1 MSIKPQRTKPEE
13 NVMSRSRSWIIALAA
28 AVLGAGSAQAQIKIG
43 ITMSASGPGAA
54 LGQPQSKTVAA
65 LPKTIAGQAVT
76 YFALDD
82 ESDPTKG
89 AQNARKLITEEKV
102 DVLIG
107 SSLTPVSL
115 PLIDIAAEAKTP
127 LMTMAAAAVLVLPMD
142 TKRKWVFKVV
152 PNDDI
157 MANAIL
163 KYIAK
168 TGVKTLGYIGVSD
181 AYGEGYYKVLSE
193 VAPKLGI
200 TLTGHEVYARSDA
213 SVTGQVLKILA
224 TKPDAVFVASA
235 GTPAVLP
242 QKALRERG
250 YKGPVFQTHGVA
262 TEEFI
267 KLGGKDVDGA
277 VFTGEAFTVVNDL
290 SADSPFRK
298 VTANFID
305 AYKAANG
312 GVIPSIFGAHL
323 WDSMTLV
330 EHAIPAALKV
340 AKPGTPEFR
349 AALRDEIEKTKDLAL
364 NNGLSN
370 MTPDNHNGYDERS
383 AFLIKVQ
390 DGAFK
395 LVK

>member
-1 MSIKPQRTKPEE
+1 M
-13 NVMSRSRSWIIALAA
+13 IALAT
-28 AVLGAGSAQAQIKIG
+28 VLGVGSAQAQIKVG

-65 LPKTIAGQAVT
+65 LPKEIAGQKIT

-89 AQNARKLITEEKV
+89 AQNGRKLITEEKV

-127 LMTMAAAAVLVLPMD
+127 LMTMAAAAILVTPMD
-142 TKRKWVFKVV
+142 DKRKWVFKVV

-168 TGVKTLGYIGVSD
+168 TGAKTLGYIGVSD

-193 VAPKLGI
+193 VAPKLGV

-213 SVTGQVLKILA
+213 SVTGQVLKIIA

-250 YKGPVFQTHGVA
+250 YKGPIFQTHGVA
-262 TEEFI
+262 TDEFI

-277 VFTGEAFTVVNDL
+277 IFTGEAFTVVNDL
-290 SADSPFRK
+290 PADSPFRK
-298 VTANFID
+298 PTNAFID
-305 AYKAANG
+305 AYKAAN

-323 WDSMTLV
+323 WDSMSHV
-330 EHAIPAALKV
+330 ERAIPAALKV

-349 AALRDEIEKTKDLAL
+349 AALRDEIEKTKDFAL

-383 AFLIKVQ
+383 AFVIEVK
-390 DGAFK
+390 DGAFH

>member
-1 MSIKPQRTKPEE
+1 ML
-13 NVMSRSRSWIIALAA
+13 RSKSWMVVLAA
-28 AVLGAGSAQAQIKIG
+28 AMLGVGSAQAQIKVG

-65 LPKTIAGQAVT
+65 LPKEIAGQKIT

-89 AQNARKLITEEKV
+89 AQNARKLIAEEKV

-127 LMTMAAAAVLVLPMD
+127 LMTLAAAAVLVAPMD
-142 TKRKWVFKVV
+142 DKRKWVFKVV

-163 KYIAK
+163 KHIAK
-168 TGVKTLGYIGVSD
+168 SGVKTLGYIGVSD

-213 SVTGQVLKILA
+213 SVTGQVLKVLA

-250 YKGPVFQTHGVA
+250 YKGPIFQTHGVA

-277 VFTGEAFTVVNDL
+277 IFTGEAFTVVNDL
-290 SADSPFRK
+290 PADSPFRK
-298 VTANFID
+298 TTANFID
-305 AYKAANG
+305 AYKAANNG
-312 GVIPSIFGAHL
+312 TTPSIFGAHL
-323 WDSMTLV
+323 YDSMTLV

-340 AKPGTPEFR
+340 AKPGTEEFR
-349 AALRDEIEKTKDLAL
+349 AALRSEIEKTRDLAL

-383 AFLIKVQ
+383 AFVIEVKN
-390 DGAFK
+390 GAFH

>member
-1 MSIKPQRTKPEE
+1 MLRNT
-13 NVMSRSRSWIIALAA
+13 SWMIALATLL
-28 AVLGAGSAQAQIKIG
+28 LGIGSAHAQIKVG

-65 LPKTIAGQAVT
+65 LPKEIAGQKVT
-76 YFALDD
+76 YFPLDD

-89 AQNARKLITEEKV
+89 AQNARKLIAEEKV

-127 LMTMAAAAVLVLPMD
+127 LMTMAAAAVLVAPMD
-142 TKRKWVFKVV
+142 AKRKWVYKVV

-193 VAPKLGI
+193 AAPKLGI

-213 SVTGQVLKILA
+213 SVTGQALKVIA
-224 TKPDAVFVASA
+224 TRPDAVFIASA

-250 YKGPVFQTHGVA
+250 YKGPIFQTHGVA

-277 VFTGEAFTVVNDL
+277 IFTGEAFTIVNDL
-290 SADSPFRK
+290 PADSPFRK
-298 VTANFID
+298 ATASFID

-312 GVIPSIFGAHL
+312 TVPSIFGAHL

-330 EHAIPAALKV
+330 EHAVPAALKV
-340 AKPGTPEFR
+340 AKPGTEAFR

-383 AFLIKVQ
+383 AFLIQVK
-390 DGAFK
+390 DGAFHLIK
-395 LVK
+395 

>member
-1 MSIKPQRTKPEE
+1 MLRK
-13 NVMSRSRSWIIALAA
+13 SWMIALAT
-28 AVLGAGSAQAQIKIG
+28 VLGLGSAQAQIKVG

-65 LPKTIAGQAVT
+65 LPKEIAGQKIT

-89 AQNARKLITEEKV
+89 AQNGRKLITEEKV

-127 LMTMAAAAVLVLPMD
+127 LMTMAAAAVLVAPMD
-142 TKRKWVFKVV
+142 DKRKWVFKVV

-163 KYIAK
+163 EYIAK
-168 TGVKTLGYIGVSD
+168 TGAKTLGYIGVSD
-181 AYGEGYYKVLSE
+181 AYGEGYYKVLGE
-193 VAPKLGI
+193 VAPKLGV

-213 SVTGQVLKILA
+213 SVTGQVLKIIA

-250 YKGPVFQTHGVA
+250 YKGPIFQTHGVA

-277 VFTGEAFTVVNDL
+277 IFTGEAFTVVNDL
-290 SADSPFRK
+290 PADSPFRK
-298 VTANFID
+298 PTNAFID

-312 GVIPSIFGAHL
+312 NIPSIFGAHL
-323 WDSMTLV
+323 WDSMSHV
-330 EHAIPAALKV
+330 ERAIPAALKV

-349 AALRDEIEKTKDLAL
+349 AALRDEIEKTKDFAL

-383 AFLIKVQ
+383 AFGIEVK
-390 DGAFK
+390 DGAFH

>member
-1 MSIKPQRTKPEE
+1 MIVLAT
-13 NVMSRSRSWIIALAA
+13 ALG
-28 AVLGAGSAQAQIKIG
+28 LGTAQAQIKVG

-65 LPKTIAGQAVT
+65 LPKEIAGQKIT

-89 AQNARKLITEEKV
+89 AQNGRKLITEEKV

-115 PLIDIAAEAKTP
+115 PLIDIAAEARTP
-127 LMTMAAAAVLVLPMD
+127 LMTMAAAAILVAPMD
-142 TKRKWVFKVV
+142 DKRKWVFKVV

-163 KYIAK
+163 KYIVK

-193 VAPKLGI
+193 VAPKLGV

-213 SVTGQVLKILA
+213 SVTGQVLKIIA

-250 YKGPVFQTHGVA
+250 YKGPIFQTHGVA

-277 VFTGEAFTVVNDL
+277 IFTGEAFTVVNDL
-290 SADSPFRK
+290 PADSPFRK
-298 VTANFID
+298 PTTAFID

-312 GVIPSIFGAHL
+312 NIPSIFGAHL
-323 WDSMTLV
+323 WDSMSHV
-330 EHAIPAALKV
+330 ERAIPAALKV

-349 AALRDEIEKTKDLAL
+349 AALRDEIEKTKDFAL

-383 AFLIKVQ
+383 AFVIEVK
-390 DGAFK
+390 DGAFH

>member
-1 MSIKPQRTKPEE
+1 MI
-13 NVMSRSRSWIIALAA
+13 VLAT
-28 AVLGAGSAQAQIKIG
+28 VLGLSSAQAQIKVG

-65 LPKTIAGQAVT
+65 LPKEIAGQKIT

-89 AQNARKLITEEKV
+89 AQNGRKLITEEKV

-127 LMTMAAAAVLVLPMD
+127 LMTMAAAAILVTPMD
-142 TKRKWVFKVV
+142 DKRKWVFKVV

-168 TGVKTLGYIGVSD
+168 TGAKTLGYIGVSD

-193 VAPKLGI
+193 VAPKLGV

-213 SVTGQVLKILA
+213 SVTGQVLKIIA

-250 YKGPVFQTHGVA
+250 YKGPIFQTHGVA

-267 KLGGKDVDGA
+267 KLGGKEVDGA
-277 VFTGEAFTVVNDL
+277 IFTGEAFTVVNDL
-290 SADSPFRK
+290 PADSPFRK
-298 VTANFID
+298 PTTAFID

-312 GVIPSIFGAHL
+312 NIPSIFGAHL
-323 WDSMTLV
+323 WDSMSHV
-330 EHAIPAALKV
+330 ERAIPAALKV

-349 AALRDEIEKTKDLAL
+349 AALRDEIEKTKDFAL

-383 AFLIKVQ
+383 AFVIEVK
-390 DGAFK
+390 DGAFH

>member
-1 MSIKPQRTKPEE
+1 MLRK
-13 NVMSRSRSWIIALAA
+13 SWMIALAT
-28 AVLGAGSAQAQIKIG
+28 VLGLSSAQAQIKVG

-65 LPKTIAGQAVT
+65 LPKEIAGQKIT

-89 AQNARKLITEEKV
+89 AQNGRKLITEEKV

-127 LMTMAAAAVLVLPMD
+127 LMTMAAAAILVAPMD
-142 TKRKWVFKVV
+142 DKRKWVFKVV

-168 TGVKTLGYIGVSD
+168 TGAKTLGYIGVSD

-193 VAPKLGI
+193 VSPKLGV

-213 SVTGQVLKILA
+213 SVTGQVLKIIA

-250 YKGPVFQTHGVA
+250 YKGPIFQTHGVA

-277 VFTGEAFTVVNDL
+277 IFTGEAFTVVNDL
-290 SADSPFRK
+290 PADSPFRK
-298 VTANFID
+298 PTTAFID

-312 GVIPSIFGAHL
+312 NIPSIFGAHL
-323 WDSMTLV
+323 WDSMSHV
-330 EHAIPAALKV
+330 ERAIPAALKV

-349 AALRDEIEKTKDLAL
+349 AALRDEIEKTKDFAL

-383 AFLIKVQ
+383 AFVIEVK
-390 DGAFK
+390 DGAFH

>member
-1 MSIKPQRTKPEE
+1 ML
-13 NVMSRSRSWIIALAA
+13 RSKGWMVALAVT
-28 AVLGAGSAQAQIKIG
+28 VLGIGSAQAQIKVG

-65 LPKTIAGQAVT
+65 LPKEIAGQKIT

-89 AQNARKLITEEKV
+89 AQNARKLIAEEKV

-127 LMTMAAAAVLVLPMD
+127 LMTLAAAAVLVAPMD
-142 TKRKWVFKVV
+142 AERKWVFKVV

-168 TGVKTLGYIGVSD
+168 SGVKTLGYIGVSD

-213 SVTGQVLKILA
+213 SVTGQVLKVLA
-224 TKPDAVFVASA
+224 TKPDAVFIASA

-250 YKGPVFQTHGVA
+250 YKGPIFQTHGVA

-277 VFTGEAFTVVNDL
+277 IFTGEAFTIVNDL
-290 SADSPFRK
+290 PADSPFRK
-298 VTANFID
+298 TTANFID
-305 AYKAANG
+305 AYKAANNG
-312 GVIPSIFGAHL
+312 TIPSIFGAHL
-323 WDSMTLV
+323 YDSMTLV

-340 AKPGTPEFR
+340 AKPGTEEFR
-349 AALRDEIEKTKDLAL
+349 AALRSEIEKTRDLAL

-383 AFLIKVQ
+383 AFVIEVK
-390 DGAFK
+390 DGAFH

>member
-1 MSIKPQRTKPEE
+1 MLRTK
-13 NVMSRSRSWIIALAA
+13 SWMIVLAT
-28 AVLGAGSAQAQIKIG
+28 VLGVGSAQAQIKVG

-65 LPKTIAGQAVT
+65 LPKEIAGQKIT

-89 AQNARKLITEEKV
+89 AQNGRKLITEEKV

-127 LMTMAAAAVLVLPMD
+127 LMTMAAAAILVAPMD
-142 TKRKWVFKVV
+142 DKRKWVFKVV

-168 TGVKTLGYIGVSD
+168 TGAKTLGYIGVSD

-193 VAPKLGI
+193 VAPKLGV

-213 SVTGQVLKILA
+213 SVTGQVLKIIA

-250 YKGPVFQTHGVA
+250 YKGPIFQTHGVA

-277 VFTGEAFTVVNDL
+277 IFTGEAFTVVNDL
-290 SADSPFRK
+290 PADSPFRK
-298 VTANFID
+298 PTTAFID

-312 GVIPSIFGAHL
+312 NIPSIFGAHL
-323 WDSMTLV
+323 WDSMSHV
-330 EHAIPAALKV
+330 ERAIPAALKV

-349 AALRDEIEKTKDLAL
+349 AALRDEIEKTKDFAL

-383 AFLIKVQ
+383 AFVIEVK
-390 DGAFK
+390 DGAFH

>member
-1 MSIKPQRTKPEE
+1 MLRKSS
-13 NVMSRSRSWIIALAA
+13 MIALAT
-28 AVLGAGSAQAQIKIG
+28 VLGLGSAQAQIKVG

-65 LPKTIAGQAVT
+65 LPKEVAGQKIT

-89 AQNARKLITEEKV
+89 AQNGRKLITEEKV

-127 LMTMAAAAVLVLPMD
+127 LMTMAAAAVLVAPMD
-142 TKRKWVFKVV
+142 DKRKWVFKVV

-168 TGVKTLGYIGVSD
+168 TGAKTLGYIGVSD

-193 VAPKLGI
+193 VAPKLGV

-213 SVTGQVLKILA
+213 SVTGQVLKIIA

-250 YKGPVFQTHGVA
+250 YKGPIFQTHGVA

-277 VFTGEAFTVVNDL
+277 IFTGEAFTVVNDL
-290 SADSPFRK
+290 PADSPFRK
-298 VTANFID
+298 PTNAFID

-312 GVIPSIFGAHL
+312 NIPSIFGAHL
-323 WDSMTLV
+323 WDSMSHV
-330 EHAIPAALKV
+330 ERAIPAALKV

-349 AALRDEIEKTKDLAL
+349 AALRDEIEKTKDFAL

-383 AFLIKVQ
+383 AFVIEVK
-390 DGAFK
+390 DGAFH

>member
-1 MSIKPQRTKPEE
+1 MLRK
-13 NVMSRSRSWIIALAA
+13 SWMIALAT
-28 AVLGAGSAQAQIKIG
+28 VLGLGSAQAQIKVG

-65 LPKTIAGQAVT
+65 LPKEIAGQKIT

-89 AQNARKLITEEKV
+89 AQNGRKLITEEKV

-127 LMTMAAAAVLVLPMD
+127 LMTMAAAAVLVAPMD
-142 TKRKWVFKVV
+142 DKRKWVFKVV

-168 TGVKTLGYIGVSD
+168 TGAKTLGYIGVSD

-193 VAPKLGI
+193 VAPKLGV

-213 SVTGQVLKILA
+213 SVTGQVLKIIA

-250 YKGPVFQTHGVA
+250 YKGPIFQTHGVA

-277 VFTGEAFTVVNDL
+277 IFTGEAFTVVNDL

-298 VTANFID
+298 PTNAFID

-312 GVIPSIFGAHL
+312 NIPSIFGAHL
-323 WDSMTLV
+323 WDSMSHV
-330 EHAIPAALKV
+330 ERAIPAALKA

-349 AALRDEIEKTKDLAL
+349 AALRDEIEKTKDFAL

-383 AFLIKVQ
+383 AFVIEVK
-390 DGAFK
+390 DGAFH